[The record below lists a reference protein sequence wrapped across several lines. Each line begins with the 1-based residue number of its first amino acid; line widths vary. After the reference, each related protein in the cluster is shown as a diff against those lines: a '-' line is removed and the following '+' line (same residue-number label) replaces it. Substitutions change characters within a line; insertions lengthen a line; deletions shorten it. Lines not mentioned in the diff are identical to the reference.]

1 MKVLSR
7 RFLMTAVAGFALGGL
22 MIADADPV
30 AGFERRGDKKILVYA
45 SRADFVALDPSIKYD
60 AASRTFQRAMYDAL
74 LKYVGDPPEV
84 IPWLAKSF
92 DASDDGKTYTF
103 HLQEKAKF
111 HNGDPVTAEAVR
123 WSFVRTLKIGK
134 GPAWMLADVLK
145 TENIVAVDT
154 HTLRITLD
162 RAYAPFV
169 TFLPWW
175 FVMNPKELMANEVDG
190 DMGQKW
196 LSENEA
202 GSGPFKLIRVEPSR
216 LWEVERVQDYWRG
229 FAGKLGGIIFK
240 TIRESS
246 VQRASLIKGE
256 LDIVT
261 SLGPDEFE
269 QVARRKGIKTS
280 TQPALSA
287 FGFKFNTRSKYM
299 SDIHVRRAV
308 SWAFDYE
315 GLIKIYNG
323 RAKLQTSPFN
333 DAIQGHIEVPGM
345 PRKDLAK
352 AKAHLAKSQWPNGGI
367 ELEMVHVA
375 GNKEQ
380 QQMALILI
388 DSLKPLNI
396 SVKVAPLLWSNMLAR
411 GADPKT
417 SPDMMTVWVTPVSV
431 DPDAVASQYHP
442 KSWGRYWGTHWYDN
456 PEVAKLVDQGVA
468 ITDWEKRKPIYEK
481 IQKILVDDATEIFG
495 MMRERMVVYRDWVKG
510 FDYSPV
516 LMTDEID
523 FYQLYIE

>member
-1 MKVLSR
+1 MDKFLKYVAAAGMTVALSGM
-7 RFLMTAVAGFALGGL
+7 LA
-22 MIADADPV
+22 ADP
-30 AGFERRGDKKILVYA
+30 AAAFERRGDKKILVYA

-60 AASRTFQRAMYDAL
+60 AASRTFQRAIYDAL
-74 LKYVGDPPEV
+74 VKYVGNPPKV
-84 IPWLAKSF
+84 IPWLAEQYE
-92 DASDDGKTYTF
+92 ASDGGKTYTF
-103 HLQEKAKF
+103 HLVKNAKF

-134 GPAWMLADVLK
+134 GPSWMLSDVLK
-145 TENIVAVDT
+145 PENIVAVDD
-154 HTLRITLD
+154 HTVRITLD
-162 RAYAPFV
+162 RPYAPFV

-175 FVMNPKELMANEVDG
+175 FIMNPNQLMAHEVDG

-196 LSENEA
+196 LVNNDA
-202 GSGPFKLIRVEPSR
+202 GGGPFKLVRVEPSR
-216 LWEVERVQDYWRG
+216 LWELDRVEDYWRG
-229 FAGKLGGIIFK
+229 FKGELGGIIFK

-246 VQRASLIKGE
+246 VQRAALIKKE

-269 QVARRKGIKTS
+269 AISRRKGIKTS
-280 TQPALSA
+280 TEPALSA
-287 FGFKFNTRSKYM
+287 FGFKFNTRSKYL
-299 SDIHVRRAV
+299 SDRNVRRAV
-308 SWAFDYE
+308 SWAYDYD
-315 GLIKIYNG
+315 GLVKIYNG

-333 DAIQGHIEVPGM
+333 DAIQGKIDVPGI

-352 AKAHLAKSQWPNGGI
+352 AKAHLAKSKWPNGGF
-367 ELEMVHVA
+367 ELEIVHVA

-396 SVKVAPLLWSNMLAR
+396 GVKVTPLPWSNMLAR
-411 GADPKT
+411 GSAPET
-417 SPDMMTVWVTPVSV
+417 SPDIMTVWVTPVSV

-456 PEVAKLVDQGVA
+456 PEVAKLVEEGVA
-468 ITDWEKRKPIYEK
+468 LTDWSKRAPIYEK

-495 MMRERMVVYRDWVKG
+495 MMRQRMVVYNDYVKG

-523 FYQLYIE
+523 LYQLYIE